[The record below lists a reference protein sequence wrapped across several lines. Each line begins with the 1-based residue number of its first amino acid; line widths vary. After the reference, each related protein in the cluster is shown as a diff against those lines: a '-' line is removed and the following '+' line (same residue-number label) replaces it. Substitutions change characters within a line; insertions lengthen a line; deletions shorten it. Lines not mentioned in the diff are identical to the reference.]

1 MAAFTIDPPSTPH
14 RRSAD
19 QQRPAASTATR
30 MSTAAADTTTCGLGS
45 AAGPRQWRSLSPES
59 SSVATAAGPV
69 VIELPCPR
77 ITRREDGEPYIQP
90 HRPFWLFDAHQ
101 REAILGSDAAFLA
114 SFAIAWV
121 LSGVMAYFYALWTI
135 GPF

>member
-45 AAGPRQWRSLSPES
+45 AAEPRQWRSLSPES
-59 SSVATAAGPV
+59 SSHEFVATPAGPL
-69 VIELPCPR
+69 VIDPCPR
-77 ITRREDGEPYIQP
+77 VMRREEGEPYIQP
-90 HRPFWLFDAHQ
+90 YRPFWLFDAD
-101 REAILGSDAAFLA
+101 ILGSDAAFLA